1 VAYFLTFELLEDEMG
16 PAYDYSK
23 LHVTMAD
30 PEILKSGRRAEDSVS
45 VPSSLIANAHNEMR
59 VILEKSAY

>member
-1 VAYFLTFELLEDEMG
+1 MAYFLTFEPLEDEMG

-30 PEILKSGRRAEDSVS
+30 PEILKRGRAKDSVS
-45 VPSSLIANAHNEMR
+45 VPSSLIVNAHNEMR
-59 VILEKSAY
+59 FILEKSAY